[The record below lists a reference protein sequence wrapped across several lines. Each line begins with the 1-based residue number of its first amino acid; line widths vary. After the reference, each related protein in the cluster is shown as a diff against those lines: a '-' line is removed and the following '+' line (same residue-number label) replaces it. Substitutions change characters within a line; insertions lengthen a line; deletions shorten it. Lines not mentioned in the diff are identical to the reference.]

1 LVPQLL
7 RVLAASAVLGVVAW
21 GSARGLAASL
31 PPGGLWR
38 QALVGLV
45 PVALGAGVYFS
56 VARWMGVEELGEV
69 LSALRRK
76 PVPEEA

>member
-1 LVPQLL
+1 V
-7 RVLAASAVLGVVAW
+7 RVLAASVVLGLVAW

-45 PVALGAGVYFS
+45 PVGLGAGVYFG
-56 VARWMGVEELGEV
+56 VARWLGVAELGEV
-69 LSALRRK
+69 LSALRRR
-76 PVPEEA
+76 PVPDRPGSR